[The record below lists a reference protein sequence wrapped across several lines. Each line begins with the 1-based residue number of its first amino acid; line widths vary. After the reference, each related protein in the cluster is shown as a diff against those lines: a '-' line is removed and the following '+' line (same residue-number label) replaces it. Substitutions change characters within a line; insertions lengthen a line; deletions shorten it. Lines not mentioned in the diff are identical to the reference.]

1 MEPLVD
7 VICWLCEWLLLKSCF
22 EEKHI
27 FKSVCMILGSAV
39 TTGEAQG
46 PGNSTYG

>member
-7 VICWLCEWLLLKSCF
+7 VICWLCEWLLLKFYF
-22 EEKHI
+22 EEKAY
-27 FKSVCMILGSAV
+27 FKKCVYDLGSAV
-39 TTGEAQG
+39 TSGEAQG